1 MNNDLGIKIIAA
13 IDLGRMRIYEAKG
26 IKILKQV
33 EELTLSVHKNHR
45 HEKGSFHKT
54 SSSSSA
60 FEPHTSTKDLEH
72 QEAARAVA
80 NYLEKLFNDNH
91 DYKELL
97 IAAEPKTMGHVRNQ
111 LNNNLKKLV
120 TKELLKDFAHHD
132 IHKIEHAFFA

>member
-1 MNNDLGIKIIAA
+1 MNNDLGVKVIAVV
-13 IDLGRMRIYEAKG
+13 DLSRMRIYEAKG

-33 EELTLSVHKNHR
+33 EELTLSAHKNHR
-45 HEKGSFHKT
+45 HEKGSFHK

-72 QEAARAVA
+72 HNAAKAVA
-80 NYLEKLFNDNH
+80 DYLEKLFSTNH
-91 DYKELL
+91 NYKELL
-97 IAAEPKTMGHVRNQ
+97 IAAEPKTMGHIRGQ

-132 IHKIEHAFFA
+132 MQTIEHAFFS